1 MSASQRYEV
10 YVARFPGAGGKRQI
24 SVAGGFA
31 PRWRRD
37 GKEIFYS
44 ATDSKIMSAAVT
56 VKGDAL
62 EIGEVRPLFGPV
74 DGAVFSYRY
83 DVSADG
89 QRFLIVP
96 PPQASAEGHRGPEL
110 DCQRGEPTE

>member
-1 MSASQRYEV
+1 
-10 YVARFPGAGGKRQI
+10 VARFPGAGGKHQI
-24 SVAGGFA
+24 SAAGGFA

-37 GKEIFYS
+37 GKEIFY
-44 ATDSKIMSAAVT
+44 ATTDAKLMSAAVT

-62 EIGEVRPLFGPV
+62 EVGEVRPLFGSAF
-74 DGAVFSYRY
+74 GGGGFTYRY

-96 PPQASAEGHRGPEL
+96 PALASAEGVTVVQNWTAGL
-110 DCQRGEPTE
+110 KK